1 MRASTAHAMVPDDG
15 DTKTHVDREIAFS
28 GRGTSIAPEVSAHDL
43 VIFLAR
49 REALRHNRAVHLIR

>member
-1 MRASTAHAMVPDDG
+1 MVPDDG